1 MDSRYILD
9 GLIEI
14 DDAFIGGSGGKRGRG
29 TKKAKV
35 VVSVS
40 ITEEGKP
47 QFAQMDVVSDHSQ
60 TSLLSHI
67 QKSVVNGSKI
77 KTDGFK
83 GYNNLIR
90 EGYAHK
96 VVYSPKM
103 LPWVHIL
110 ISNVKGFILGTYHGV
125 SKRRLFGRL
134 LNAVINA
141 CPVTYAELTK

>member
-1 MDSRYILD
+1 MHKTRTPLYKWFWAIFSCSRDKRGISATTLRKQIGVSHWVAWTMLQKIREAMISRDSQYMLD

-14 DDAFIGGSGGKRGRG
+14 DDAFIGGPGGKRGRG

-40 ITEEGKP
+40 ITEEGRP

-60 TSLLSHI
+60 ASLLGHV
-67 QKSVVNGSKI
+67 QKAVVEASKI

-90 EGYAHK
+90 
-96 VVYSPKM
+96 
-103 LPWVHIL
+103 
-110 ISNVKGFILGTYHGV
+110 
-125 SKRRLFGRL
+125 
-134 LNAVINA
+134 
-141 CPVTYAELTK
+141 